1 MNKTAMFP
9 EAPVV
14 FPEHSVEVSSN
25 AYLFQEARA
34 KLSVEVAESLPAV
47 EALRPIWSK
56 WSHNL
61 DTDLDYY
68 VHNLK
73 SDSTIL
79 RPYVITVCQEGI
91 PQAMLV
97 GQFRKCRVSTVVSFV
112 NIRGPEARV
121 LEVDSGGRMGKESN
135 AIDRLLA
142 MQLLRAAK
150 CAGVDL
156 IWFRRLPL
164 RSTLF
169 RELQQ
174 SRSLLIQ
181 GRVPHIF
188 RYSVLPLTAP
198 AGKRAPVFS
207 GKNLRET
214 RRKTRIL
221 QRAFPDG
228 VKFKR
233 FCHPGDL
240 DLGIRDAV
248 TVSVS
253 SWQHCLGRD
262 SFGDAQTH
270 ENLEFCAGRGWLRV
284 YVMYINDSPCAFL
297 IGQIYKRTF
306 YCQYTGYNQALAR
319 FSVGSL
325 LTTWALENL
334 AAAGVEEVDLGGGG
348 QDHNRRLGCRVYEEG
363 TVHLYSPTLRG
374 LCVNLFFAV
383 TQAVRAG
390 GRSTRAR
397 LRLNWPARIWKDF
410 LMKRWALPVPIPD
423 SARPT
428 VPRLKGRSP
437 HRF

>member
-14 FPEHSVEVSSN
+14 FPKHSVEVSSN
-25 AYLFQEARA
+25 AYFFHEAGE
-34 KLSVEVAESLPAV
+34 KLSVEVAESLSAV
-47 EALRPIWSK
+47 EALRSIWSK

-68 VHNLK
+68 LHNLK
-73 SDSTIL
+73 SDQTIL
-79 RPYVITVCQEGI
+79 RPYVISVSQEDV

-97 GQFRKCRVSTVVSFV
+97 GQVRKCRVSTVVSFV

-174 SRSLLIQ
+174 LPGVLIQ
-181 GRVPHIF
+181 RRVPHTF
-188 RYSVLPLTAP
+188 CYSVLPLTAP

-221 QRAFPDG
+221 QRAFPDA
-228 VKFKR
+228 VKFKC
-233 FCHPGDL
+233 FCHPDDL
-240 DLGIRDAV
+240 DLGIRDAA
-248 TVSVS
+248 TASVRS
-253 SWQHCLGRD
+253 CPHYLGQD
-262 SFGDAQTH
+262 SLGDAQIH
-270 ENLEFCAGRGWLRV
+270 KDLDFCAGRGWLRV
-284 YVMYINDSPCAFL
+284 YVMYIGDSPCAYL
-297 IGQIYKRTF
+297 IGQLYKHTF
-306 YCQYTGYNQALAR
+306 YCQHAGYDQAFAR

-325 LTTWALENL
+325 LTAWALENL
-334 AAAGVEEVDLGGGG
+334 AAVGVEEVDLGAGG
-348 QDHNRRLGCRVYEEG
+348 QEHNRRLGCRVREEG
-363 TVHLYSPTLRG
+363 TVHVYFPTLRG
-374 LCVNLFFAV
+374 FRANIFVAAA
-383 TQAVRAG
+383 QIVRAA
-390 GRSTRAR
+390 GRKTITE
-397 LRLNWPARIWKDF
+397 LRLNRASKAWSQFLIARW
-410 LMKRWALPVPIPD
+410 
-423 SARPT
+423 
-428 VPRLKGRSP
+428 RS
-437 HRF
+437 RNRMGYLRS